1 MPSCEATLLTPPTT
15 GAIAV
20 LRLRGAGAWTK
31 LQELF
36 RRPGGTPLP
45 AEPVLHR
52 FWYGTL
58 GEGDGVGDEVILAVK
73 QLEPPEF
80 EVHCHGGQQ
89 VVRWLIRQLDAVQ
102 VPYSAPNRAMEL
114 LPFAP
119 TQRTANILLEQASG
133 NTTPSTDEARNRALA
148 KLGAHLVTPW
158 NVALAGPP
166 NVGKSSLMNAL
177 AGFRRSVVAPVAGT
191 TRDVVS
197 FTTAFDGWPVT
208 LSDTAGLRDS
218 ADELEEAGIARGNK
232 AMHSADLVLWLEDP
246 TEVEVPPPSTLRN
259 VLRVANKC
267 DLANTTWPTDIAVS
281 ATNRQNLPELMAMI
295 VDRLV
300 PVVPVAGETVPV

>member
-1 MPSCEATLLTPPTT
+1 MPACEVTLLTPPTT

-20 LRLRGAGAWTK
+20 LRLRGVGAWAK
-31 LQELF
+31 LQSLF

-45 AEPVLHR
+45 VEPVLHR

-89 VVRWLIRQLDAVQ
+89 VVRWLILQLDAKQ
-102 VPYSAPNRAMEL
+102 VPYSATNRAMEL

-119 TQRTANILLEQASG
+119 TQRTANILLEQATG
-133 NTTPSTDEARNRALA
+133 NTTRSTDEDRNRALT
-148 KLGAHLVTPW
+148 KLGKHLVTPW

-177 AGFRRSVVAPVAGT
+177 AGFQRSVVAPVAGT

-197 FTTAFDGWPVT
+197 FTTAFDGWPVS

-218 ADELEEAGIARGNK
+218 TDELEEAGIARANK
-232 AMHSADLVLWLEDP
+232 AMDSADLVLWLEDP
-246 TEVEVPPPSTLRN
+246 TTAEVPPPASLTN
-259 VLRVANKC
+259 VLRVSNKC
-267 DLANTTWPTDIAVS
+267 DLAQASWITDIAVS
-281 ATNRQNLPELMAMI
+281 ATTKQNLPELMAMI
-295 VDRLV
+295 VDSLV
-300 PVVPVAGETVPV
+300 PILPEPGEKVPL

>member
-1 MPSCEATLLTPPTT
+1 MPSCEVTLLTPPTT

-20 LRLRGAGAWTK
+20 LRLRGAGAWAK
-31 LQELF
+31 LQSLF
-36 RRPGGTPLP
+36 RRPGGTLLP

-73 QLEPPEF
+73 QLDPAEY

-89 VVRWLIRQLDAVQ
+89 VVRWLIQQLDAQQ
-102 VPYSAPNRAMEL
+102 VPFFASNRAMEL
-114 LPFAP
+114 LSFAP
-119 TQRTANILLEQASG
+119 TQRTANILLEQATG
-133 NTTPSTDEARNRALA
+133 NTRASQDAERNRALA
-148 KLGAHLVTPW
+148 KLGEHLVKPW

-177 AGFRRSVVAPVAGT
+177 AGFQRSVVAPVAGT

-218 ADELEEAGIARGNK
+218 SDELEEAGIARANK
-232 AMHSADLVLWLEDP
+232 AMDSADLVLWLEDP
-246 TEVEVPPPSTLRN
+246 TELEVPPPATLPN
-259 VLRVANKC
+259 VLRVANKF
-267 DLANTTWPTDIAVS
+267 DLAKTSWATDIAVS
-281 ATNRQNLPELMAMI
+281 ATTKQNLPELMALI
-295 VDRLV
+295 VNRLV
-300 PVVPVAGETVPV
+300 TVVPEPGETVPL